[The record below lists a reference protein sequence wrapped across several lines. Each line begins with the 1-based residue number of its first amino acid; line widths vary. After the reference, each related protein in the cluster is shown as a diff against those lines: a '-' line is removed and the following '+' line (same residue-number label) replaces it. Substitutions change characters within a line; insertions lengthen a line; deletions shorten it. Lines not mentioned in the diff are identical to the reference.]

1 MQSKALCL
9 SLAVLAAIASAPL
22 AARPLVDIAVVDRD
36 SGQTLRQYPHRGDT
50 WVAGTPGRPYSVR
63 LANTSA
69 ERVLVVLSIDGINAV
84 TGQTADPSQAGYVL
98 EPWQSAEIEGWRKSL
113 HEVARFEFTD
123 LGDSYAARTGRPG
136 EVGVIGVAVFREYRA
151 PRSYP
156 RPPAVA
162 RESEAAPAAQARSE
176 AAADSAA
183 PAAPAANRSAQAL
196 GTGHGQ
202 REWSPVDRTGFQRAS
217 DAPAQITQLRYDD
230 LYRLRSLGMVPRI
243 LRTPVRHEGP
253 RAFPGFVADP
263 PNR

>member
-1 MQSKALCL
+1 MQSKALRL
-9 SLAVLAAIASAPL
+9 SLALLATIASAPL

-63 LANTSA
+63 LANTSG
-69 ERVLVVLSIDGINAV
+69 ERVLVVLSIDGINAI

-113 HEVARFEFTD
+113 HEVARFQFTD
-123 LGDSYAARTGRPG
+123 LGDSYAARTGRADD
-136 EVGVIGVAVFREYRA
+136 VGVIGVAVFREYHA
-151 PRSYP
+151 PRPYP
-156 RPPAVA
+156 RLPAVS

-183 PAAPAANRSAQAL
+183 PAANRSTQAL
-196 GTGHGQ
+196 GSGHGR

-217 DAPAQITQLRYDD
+217 NAPTQITQLRYDD
-230 LYRLRSLGMVPRI
+230 LYRLRALGVVPRI
-243 LRTPVRHEGP
+243 VRTPVRHEGP

-263 PNR
+263 PSR